1 MSDTK
6 ITLRYQ
12 VKSYLNTW
20 FNNQL
25 KKRKHSTQT
34 ITLSHKNIYILPSK
48 FGLAYLFVNLLVYV
62 LGINYQNNLVIM
74 YSYLMLSFLLVN
86 FIVAFINLYNLK
98 ITLSHTNAGYQHTGY
113 FAQFH
118 FSNRD
123 GTTSLEIEGEN
134 IQNQFIDGVDTNLF
148 KLDVQ
153 VNEIKRGSHTLPR
166 IKLLSRYPFGLVTTW
181 SYFVS
186 EVKTYIYPTP
196 LSFSFHQVNQAELES
211 ETDNSKTSFASENY
225 QGVRPYI
232 EGDKVNRIS
241 WKHYA
246 KHQVLATKD
255 FTAGSSSEYEFG
267 LNTVP
272 GDLEQKLQHLSYL
285 ITHAEHENL
294 RYSLVLPNNK
304 VNLGSGNKHMTECLE
319 RLSDV

>member
-6 ITLRYQ
+6 LKLGQQLKTY
-12 VKSYLNTW
+12 VNAW
-20 FNNQL
+20 FNKQL
-25 KKRKHSTQT
+25 KKRKHSAKT

-48 FGLAYLFVNLLVYV
+48 FGMAYLFVNLLVYI

-74 YSYLMLSFLLVN
+74 FSYLMLSFLLVN

-98 ITLSHTNAGYQHTGY
+98 ITLSHNTAGYQHTGY
-113 FAQFH
+113 QVQFH
-118 FSNRD
+118 LCNRD
-123 GTTSLEIEGEN
+123 GTTSLEIQGDN
-134 IQNQFIDGVDTNLF
+134 ISHQFIDAVDDTLY
-148 KLDVQ
+148 KLDLQ
-153 VNEIKRGSHTLPR
+153 VNVAKRGSHSLPR
-166 IKLLSRYPFGLVTTW
+166 IKILSRYPFGLVTTW
-181 SYFVS
+181 SYFIS

-196 LSFSFHQVNQAELES
+196 LAFSFHQVSQAELES
-211 ETDNSKTSFASENY
+211 ESDSAKRSLAGEHY
-225 QGVRPYI
+225 QGVRPYV

-255 FTAGSSSEYEFG
+255 FTSGSSNEYEFS

-272 GDLEQKLQHLSYL
+272 GELEQKLQHLSYL
-285 ITHAEHENL
+285 VTHAEHEHL
-294 RYSLVLPNNK
+294 RYSLILPNSK
-304 VNLGSGNKHMTECLE
+304 VELGSGNNHMTQCLE

>member
-6 ITLRYQ
+6 SSVR
-12 VKSYLNTW
+12 SRLNAYINAW
-20 FNNQL
+20 FNKQL
-25 KKRKHSTQT
+25 KKRKHSAKT
-34 ITLSHKNIYILPSK
+34 IKLSHKNIYILPSK
-48 FGLAYLFVNLLVYV
+48 FGLAYLLVNLLVYV

-74 YSYLMLSFLLVN
+74 FSYLMLSFLLVN
-86 FIVAFINLYNLK
+86 FIVAFINLYNLT

-113 FAQFH
+113 QAQFH
-118 FSNRD
+118 LSNRD
-123 GTTSLEIEGEN
+123 GTTSLEIQGEN
-134 IQNQFIDGVDTNLF
+134 IKNLF
-148 KLDVQ
+148 VDGIGEEFIKLDVA
-153 VNEIKRGSHTLPR
+153 VNEAMRGAHRLPR

-186 EVKTYIYPTP
+186 EAMTYIYPTP
-196 LSFSFHQVNQAELES
+196 LAFSFHQVSQAELES
-211 ETDNSKTSFASENY
+211 DNDNNKTTFASENY

-255 FTAGSSSEYEFG
+255 FTSGSSSEYEFS
-267 LNTVP
+267 LNIVP
-272 GDLEQKLQHLSYL
+272 GNLEQKLQHLSYL
-285 ITHAEHENL
+285 ITHAENESL
-294 RYSLVLPNNK
+294 QYSLVLPNSKIELN
-304 VNLGSGNKHMTECLE
+304 NGMHHMTQCLE